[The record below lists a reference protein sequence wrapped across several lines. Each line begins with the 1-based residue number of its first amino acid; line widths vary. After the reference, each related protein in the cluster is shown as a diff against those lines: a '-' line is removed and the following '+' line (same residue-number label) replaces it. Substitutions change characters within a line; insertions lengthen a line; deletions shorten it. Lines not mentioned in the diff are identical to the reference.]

1 MRGIMFAMNLFF
13 RLAIILYLLSIISCS
28 DTENIQESNVSEPI
42 MVTTSNVNTGN
53 IYFDFLSSSEV
64 SISDNWHIGI
74 ERDTSNYN
82 MPSFVPGDV
91 QIAVYVNMEF
101 DNLVSLPELYM
112 DDIQNDHTVFGYGGS
127 YEVLS
132 YDITVH
138 KVSVT
143 NPNYVYVVRSE
154 NNIYKL
160 QFLEYLSGITTFKFA
175 QLDQ

>member
-1 MRGIMFAMNLFF
+1 MKYFYSFKSFLF
-13 RLAIILYLLSIISCS
+13 ILYLFIVACEDNNESS
-28 DTENIQESNVSEPI
+28 EHIQESNMPEILV
-42 MVTTSNVNTGN
+42 VTTGNVNTGDIHFN
-53 IYFDFLSSSEV
+53 LLLNSEV
-64 SISDNWHIGI
+64 SMSDNWHIGI

-91 QIAVYVNMEF
+91 QIAVYDNKEF
-101 DNLVSLPELYM
+101 GDLVSLPESYAV
-112 DDIQNDHTVFGYGGS
+112 DIQNDHTVFGYGGS

-143 NPNYVYVVRSE
+143 NPNYVYVIRSE
-154 NNIYKL
+154 NNIFKL
-160 QFLEYLSGITTFKFA
+160 QFLEYLSGITVFQFA

>member
-1 MRGIMFAMNLFF
+1 
-13 RLAIILYLLSIISCS
+13 
-28 DTENIQESNVSEPI
+28 
-42 MVTTSNVNTGN
+42 
-53 IYFDFLSSSEV
+53 
-64 SISDNWHIGI
+64 
-74 ERDTSNYN
+74 

-91 QIAVYVNMEF
+91 QIAVYFNMEF

-175 QLDQ
+175 QLDP

>member
-1 MRGIMFAMNLFF
+1 MVTMNLFF
-13 RLAIILYLLSIISCS
+13 KLTIILYSFSIISCS
-28 DTENIQESNVSEPI
+28 DTENIQESNVSKPI

-53 IYFDFLSSSEV
+53 IYFDFLSISEV

-91 QIAVYVNMEF
+91 QIAVYDNKEF
-101 DNLVSLPELYM
+101 GDLVSLPESYEV
-112 DDIQNDHTVFGYGGS
+112 DIQNDHTVFGYGGF

-143 NPNYVYVVRSE
+143 NPNYVYVIRSE
-154 NNIYKL
+154 NNIFKL
-160 QFLEYLSGITTFKFA
+160 QFLEYLSGITVFQFA